1 MAMDTPVPPPPPA
14 PSPRQHPLS
23 EPAPLA
29 ASLSLLLPLGL
40 VLAFLLLVFGTSTAF
55 LRWLALDEA
64 GSQWLVQR
72 LPGVQ
77 VQGFRGALLGPGWQM
92 DRLHVEW
99 DGGRQSFTLEDLKTN
114 DMTWTWRP
122 HDRAWLGLRVD
133 RLSARKA
140 TLRTGPPGKK
150 PTPAPASLA
159 IPLDLSLQQ
168 GELAELQIDDLAPLR
183 GLTVTGLL
191 LDARAGAAYRVEQA
205 GATWQGVQVQ
215 VAGRID
221 TDAPQALA
229 LQGSVRPA
237 GDSDAPLWAAVV
249 QAAGTLPRPEVGATL
264 RGVPR
269 AGQDPPALDLRAVL
283 NPLQAWPLEALS
295 LHTQELD
302 LSALAAQAP
311 QTRLSGSVTLAPRV
325 AGSPL
330 SAAVDIVNAV
340 PGRWNERRLPV
351 QGVQAQLRGDLA
363 LPDRLEASRLE
374 ISLADAKRGAGTVS
388 GSALWNGADLQLD
401 LRLQDVVPQ
410 HLDSRAAAMVLSGP
424 VVVNVRGLPS
434 PAGAPAGGTTTTVSW
449 KLDLEGSLDASPRP
463 VRLVMDGQAGDDKL
477 DITRLRAT
485 SGEAIAELRG
495 QLHRAGRGDWRL
507 ESAGSLVDFDPVPWW
522 PGEAGSAWRQG
533 PHRLSA
539 GWQLDLRLPGNA
551 AALQPVELL
560 QRLSGNGTL
569 RVHDS
574 VLAGVPMSADI
585 KLGYTQAAAP
595 TSVLLHA
602 EALLGGN
609 QITVD
614 GRGNPT
620 GDGQADRWRVE
631 VKAGAL
637 AALAPLSRLHPAL
650 ADWVPRQGSASAVLA
665 ADGRWPAMRTEGSA
679 RVQQLQVSRLTLAQG
694 QADWRMDS
702 AGDRALSMNLALGGL
717 QWGDQRADH
726 LNAVI
731 SGTLAD
737 HRIDIN
743 GAMPVRAPEAAVKLM
758 GVQNESGTRG
768 QLLAQGN
775 WLVDPAG
782 GGRWRARVERLVVGS
797 WDGSVGNAAPA
808 SVWAQAR
815 DLRAELQFGA
825 DGQLRA
831 LQADAGRVQLAN
843 DVALRWDAVK
853 GDWRGSRPQ
862 FELRADVEP
871 FALAPLLARLQPAMG
886 WSGDI
891 RLAARVDIRLGERFD
906 ADVLF
911 ERRDGDLHIAS
922 GEGMQLLGLTDMK
935 LVLSAHEGVW
945 LFNPVFKGRSLGEIT
960 GSVRVQ
966 TTPERSWPHA
976 EAAISGEVQA
986 RVADI
991 GIWGAWIPPGWRL
1004 AGELRTRATLSGRFA
1019 DPRYTGEITGSG
1031 LSVRHLLEGVNV
1043 SDGQVAIRLEGDTAT
1058 IERFTLKGGDGTL
1071 ALTGNATLGAT
1082 PQAVLQVKAERFR
1095 LLGRVDRMVIASG
1108 QAELLLNREK
1118 GQLDGRFTVDEGL
1131 FDASRGD
1138 APSLDSDVTVRRP
1151 GDREIESEE
1160 KRPAGARS
1168 NFRVGLEID
1177 LGQNL
1182 RVRGRGLDTGLRG
1195 SVRLSNPGGRLD
1207 VRGTINADEGTYA
1220 AYGQKLAIERGYINF
1235 GGPPDD
1241 PRLDV
1246 LALRPNIDTR
1256 VGVAIT
1262 GTLLT
1267 PRVRLYSD
1275 PDMSDTEKL
1284 SWLVLGRAPDG
1295 LGRTDTA
1302 LLQRAAVALLSGEG
1316 EAPTDTLLK
1325 NLGIDELSLSQSGQ
1339 GDVRE
1344 TVVTLG
1350 KQLSRRWYVGYE
1362 RGVNSTAGTWQL
1374 IYRIAQRFTLR
1385 AQSGLENSLDVI
1397 WTWRFQETPADA
1409 AMRKSTVTPP
1419 P

>member
-1 MAMDTPVPPPPPA
+1 MNDTVPPPPPPA
-14 PSPRQHPLS
+14 PPQQHPLAKS
-23 EPAPLA
+23 APLA

-40 VLAFLLLVFGTSTAF
+40 VIAVLLLVLGSSTAF
-55 LRWLALDEA
+55 VRWLALDEA

-99 DGGRQSFTLEDLKTN
+99 DGGRQSLTIEGLKTN
-114 DMTWTWRP
+114 DMQWTWRP

-133 RLSARKA
+133 QLSARKA
-140 TLRTGPPGKK
+140 VLRTGPPGAR
-150 PTPAPASLA
+150 PIPAPASLA
-159 IPLDLSLQQ
+159 IPLDLIVQQ

-183 GLTVTGLL
+183 ALTLEGLV
-191 LDARAGAAYRVEQA
+191 LDAKAGAEYRVDQA
-205 GATWQGVQVQ
+205 SVTWQGVQLQ
-215 VAGRID
+215 VAGRIA
-221 TDAPQALA
+221 TDAPQPLS

-237 GDSDAPLWAAVV
+237 GNSDTPAWAAVL
-249 QAAGTLPRPEVGATL
+249 QATGTLPRPEVSATL

-269 AGQDPPALDLRAVL
+269 PGQEPPAVDVRAVL
-283 NPLQAWPLEALS
+283 SPLQAWPLEALS
-295 LHTQELD
+295 LHTRELD
-302 LSALAAQAP
+302 LSALSAQAP
-311 QTRLSGSVTLAPRV
+311 QTRLSGSATLAPRV

-330 SAAVDIVNAV
+330 SAAVDLVNAL

-351 QGVQAQLRGDLA
+351 QRVQAQIRGDLA
-363 LPDRLEASRLE
+363 QPDRLEAQRLE
-374 ISLADAKRGAGTVS
+374 VTLADAQRRAGNLS
-388 GSALWNGADLQLD
+388 GSALWNGANLQLD
-401 LRLQDVVPQ
+401 LQLQNVVPQ

-424 VVVNVRGLPS
+424 VTVTASGLPT
-434 PAGAPAGGTTTTVSW
+434 PAGTPPVAGTTPSVNW

-463 VRLVMDGQAGDDKL
+463 VRLEMEGQAGDDKL
-477 DITRLRAT
+477 DILRLRAT
-485 SGEAIAELRG
+485 SGDATAELRG
-495 QLHRAGRGDWRL
+495 QLHRTGGTDWRL
-507 ESAGSLVDFDPVPWW
+507 ESAGSLVDFDPLPWW

-551 AALQPVELL
+551 ATLAPLELL
-560 QRLSGNGTL
+560 QRLSGNGNL

-574 VLAGVPMSADI
+574 VLAGVPLSADI

-595 TSVLLHA
+595 TAVLLHA
-602 EALLGGN
+602 QALLGGN
-609 QITVD
+609 QITID
-614 GRGNPT
+614 GRGDPT
-620 GDGQADRWRVE
+620 GNGQGDRWRAE
-631 VKAGAL
+631 IKAEAL
-637 AALAPLSRLHPAL
+637 TALAPLTRLHPAL
-650 ADWVPRQGSASAVLA
+650 ADWVPRRGTANAVLA

-679 RVQQLQVSRLTLAQG
+679 RVQQLQVAKLMLAQG
-694 QADWRMDS
+694 QADWRMDT
-702 AGDRALSMNLALGGL
+702 AGDRALSLKLVLGGV

-726 LNAVI
+726 LNADV

-737 HRIDIN
+737 HRIEIS
-743 GAMPVRAPEAAVKLM
+743 GAMPVRAPTAVARLM
-758 GVQNESGTRG
+758 GVQSESGTRG
-768 QLLAQGN
+768 LMVTQGA
-775 WLVDPAG
+775 WTADPAG
-782 GGRWRARVERLVVGS
+782 GGRWRARIERLVVGS
-797 WDGSVGNAAPA
+797 WDGSVGTAPPA
-808 SVWAQAR
+808 SVWVQAR
-815 DLRAELQFGA
+815 DLRAKLQFDA
-825 DGQLRA
+825 DGRL
-831 LQADAGRVQLAN
+831 LTFQADPGRLQLPYN
-843 DVALRWDAVK
+843 MALRWDGVK
-853 GDWRGSRPQ
+853 GDWRGARPG
-862 FELRADVEP
+862 FELRADIEP
-871 FALAPLLARLQPAMG
+871 FALAPLLARLQPGMG

-891 RLAARVDIRLGERFD
+891 RLAARVDIRAGERFD
-906 ADVLF
+906 ADLLF

-922 GEGMQLLGLTDMK
+922 GEGMQLLGLTELK
-935 LVLSAHEGVW
+935 LGLSAHDGVW
-945 LFNPVFKGRSLGEIT
+945 LFNPVFRGRSLGEIT

-966 TTPERSWPHA
+966 TTPERRWP
-976 EAAISGEVQA
+976 AADAVISGEVQA

-1004 AGELRTRATLSGRFA
+1004 GGEVRSKATLSGRFGE
-1019 DPRYTGEITGSG
+1019 PLYTGEISGSG
-1031 LSVRHLLEGVNV
+1031 LSVRNLLEGVNV
-1043 SDGQVAIRLEGDTAT
+1043 SEGQVAIRLEGDKAT
-1058 IERFTLKGGDGTL
+1058 IDRFTLKGGDGAL
-1071 ALTGNATLGAT
+1071 AITGNASLGPA

-1095 LLGRVDRMVIASG
+1095 VLGRVDRMVIASG
-1108 QAELLLNREK
+1108 QADLVLRRDK
-1118 GQLDGRFTVDEGL
+1118 GQLNGRFIIDEGL

-1138 APSLDSDVTVRRP
+1138 APSLDGDVTVRRP
-1151 GDREIESEE
+1151 GDREEATEE
-1160 KRPAGARS
+1160 ARKAGARS
-1168 NFRVGLEID
+1168 NFGVGLEID
-1177 LGQNL
+1177 LGRNL

-1220 AYGQKLAIERGYINF
+1220 AYGQKLSIERGIIAF

-1267 PRVRLYSD
+1267 PRVRLYAD

-1302 LLQRAAVALLSGEG
+1302 LLQRAAVALLAGEG

-1325 NLGIDELSLSQSGQ
+1325 NLGIDELSLSQGT

-1362 RGVNSTAGTWQL
+1362 RGVNSTTGTWQL

-1385 AQSGLENSLDVI
+1385 LQSGLENSVDVI
-1397 WTWRFQETPADA
+1397 WTLRFQETPADA
-1409 AMRKSTVTPP
+1409 AMTKSTVTPP
-1419 P
+1419 

>member
-1 MAMDTPVPPPPPA
+1 
-14 PSPRQHPLS
+14 
-23 EPAPLA
+23 
-29 ASLSLLLPLGL
+29 
-40 VLAFLLLVFGTSTAF
+40 
-55 LRWLALDEA
+55 
-64 GSQWLVQR
+64 
-72 LPGVQ
+72 
-77 VQGFRGALLGPGWQM
+77 
-92 DRLHVEW
+92 
-99 DGGRQSFTLEDLKTN
+99 
-114 DMTWTWRP
+114 
-122 HDRAWLGLRVD
+122 
-133 RLSARKA
+133 
-140 TLRTGPPGKK
+140 
-150 PTPAPASLA
+150 
-159 IPLDLSLQQ
+159 
-168 GELAELQIDDLAPLR
+168 
-183 GLTVTGLL
+183 
-191 LDARAGAAYRVEQA
+191 
-205 GATWQGVQVQ
+205 
-215 VAGRID
+215 
-221 TDAPQALA
+221 
-229 LQGSVRPA
+229 
-237 GDSDAPLWAAVV
+237 
-249 QAAGTLPRPEVGATL
+249 
-264 RGVPR
+264 
-269 AGQDPPALDLRAVL
+269 
-283 NPLQAWPLEALS
+283 
-295 LHTQELD
+295 
-302 LSALAAQAP
+302 
-311 QTRLSGSVTLAPRV
+311 
-325 AGSPL
+325 
-330 SAAVDIVNAV
+330 
-340 PGRWNERRLPV
+340 
-351 QGVQAQLRGDLA
+351 
-363 LPDRLEASRLE
+363 
-374 ISLADAKRGAGTVS
+374 
-388 GSALWNGADLQLD
+388 
-401 LRLQDVVPQ
+401 
-410 HLDSRAAAMVLSGP
+410 
-424 VVVNVRGLPS
+424 
-434 PAGAPAGGTTTTVSW
+434 
-449 KLDLEGSLDASPRP
+449 
-463 VRLVMDGQAGDDKL
+463 
-477 DITRLRAT
+477 
-485 SGEAIAELRG
+485 
-495 QLHRAGRGDWRL
+495 
-507 ESAGSLVDFDPVPWW
+507 
-522 PGEAGSAWRQG
+522 
-533 PHRLSA
+533 
-539 GWQLDLRLPGNA
+539 
-551 AALQPVELL
+551 
-560 QRLSGNGTL
+560 
-569 RVHDS
+569 
-574 VLAGVPMSADI
+574 
-585 KLGYTQAAAP
+585 
-595 TSVLLHA
+595 
-602 EALLGGN
+602 
-609 QITVD
+609 
-614 GRGNPT
+614 
-620 GDGQADRWRVE
+620 
-631 VKAGAL
+631 
-637 AALAPLSRLHPAL
+637 
-650 ADWVPRQGSASAVLA
+650 
-665 ADGRWPAMRTEGSA
+665 
-679 RVQQLQVSRLTLAQG
+679 
-694 QADWRMDS
+694 
-702 AGDRALSMNLALGGL
+702 
-717 QWGDQRADH
+717 
-726 LNAVI
+726 
-731 SGTLAD
+731 
-737 HRIDIN
+737 
-743 GAMPVRAPEAAVKLM
+743 
-758 GVQNESGTRG
+758 
-768 QLLAQGN
+768 
-775 WLVDPAG
+775 
-782 GGRWRARVERLVVGS
+782 
-797 WDGSVGNAAPA
+797 
-808 SVWAQAR
+808 
-815 DLRAELQFGA
+815 
-825 DGQLRA
+825 
-831 LQADAGRVQLAN
+831 
-843 DVALRWDAVK
+843 
-853 GDWRGSRPQ
+853 
-862 FELRADVEP
+862 
-871 FALAPLLARLQPAMG
+871 
-886 WSGDI
+886 
-891 RLAARVDIRLGERFD
+891 
-906 ADVLF
+906 F

-935 LVLSAHEGVW
+935 LVLSAHDGVW

-1004 AGELRTRATLSGRFA
+1004 AGELRTKATLSGRFA

-1058 IERFTLKGGDGTL
+1058 IDRFTLKGGDGTL

-1082 PQAVLQVKAERFR
+1082 PQAVLQVKAQRFR

-1160 KRPAGARS
+1160 KRPTGARS
-1168 NFRVGLEID
+1168 NFRVGLEVD

-1409 AMRKSTVTPP
+1409 AMRKSTITPP

>member
-1 MAMDTPVPPPPPA
+1 
-14 PSPRQHPLS
+14 
-23 EPAPLA
+23 
-29 ASLSLLLPLGL
+29 
-40 VLAFLLLVFGTSTAF
+40 
-55 LRWLALDEA
+55 
-64 GSQWLVQR
+64 
-72 LPGVQ
+72 
-77 VQGFRGALLGPGWQM
+77 
-92 DRLHVEW
+92 
-99 DGGRQSFTLEDLKTN
+99 
-114 DMTWTWRP
+114 
-122 HDRAWLGLRVD
+122 
-133 RLSARKA
+133 
-140 TLRTGPPGKK
+140 
-150 PTPAPASLA
+150 
-159 IPLDLSLQQ
+159 
-168 GELAELQIDDLAPLR
+168 
-183 GLTVTGLL
+183 
-191 LDARAGAAYRVEQA
+191 
-205 GATWQGVQVQ
+205 
-215 VAGRID
+215 
-221 TDAPQALA
+221 
-229 LQGSVRPA
+229 
-237 GDSDAPLWAAVV
+237 GD
-249 QAAGTLPRPEVGATL
+249 
-264 RGVPR
+264 
-269 AGQDPPALDLRAVL
+269 
-283 NPLQAWPLEALS
+283 N
-295 LHTQELD
+295 
-302 LSALAAQAP
+302 
-311 QTRLSGSVTLAPRV
+311 
-325 AGSPL
+325 
-330 SAAVDIVNAV
+330 
-340 PGRWNERRLPV
+340 
-351 QGVQAQLRGDLA
+351 
-363 LPDRLEASRLE
+363 
-374 ISLADAKRGAGTVS
+374 
-388 GSALWNGADLQLD
+388 
-401 LRLQDVVPQ
+401 
-410 HLDSRAAAMVLSGP
+410 
-424 VVVNVRGLPS
+424 
-434 PAGAPAGGTTTTVSW
+434 
-449 KLDLEGSLDASPRP
+449 
-463 VRLVMDGQAGDDKL
+463 KL

-485 SGEAIAELRG
+485 SGQAIAELRG

-551 AALQPVELL
+551 ATLQPVELL

-574 VLAGVPMSADI
+574 VLAGVPLSADI

-595 TSVLLHA
+595 TAVLLHA

-609 QITVD
+609 QIMVD

-620 GDGQADRWRVE
+620 GDGQGDRWRVE
-631 VKAGAL
+631 VKANAL

-679 RVQQLQVSRLTLAQG
+679 RVQQLQVSQLTLAQG

-726 LNAVI
+726 LNAVL
-731 SGTLAD
+731 SGTLAE
-737 HRIDIN
+737 HRIDIK

-768 QLLAQGN
+768 QLLAQGT
-775 WLVDPAG
+775 WLADPAG

-825 DGQLRA
+825 DGQLLA

-1004 AGELRTRATLSGRFA
+1004 AGELRTKATLSGRFA

-1058 IERFTLKGGDGTL
+1058 IDRFTLKGGDGTL

-1082 PQAVLQVKAERFR
+1082 PQAVLQVKAQRFR

-1160 KRPAGARS
+1160 KRPTGARS
-1168 NFRVGLEID
+1168 NFRVGLEVD

-1409 AMRKSTVTPP
+1409 AMRKSTITPP